1 MPVKKLQIFFHFFT
15 VNAFHT
21 RPWLYIDKS
30 IEIIVKKNLIFNLIF
45 YSSSSSPS
53 KKTIHDDDEVD
64 ELIKL
69 KSHVQELNEKVKYT
83 SQQLSLAGIKEAEF
97 TQIETQLKVEIADL
111 KERSK
116 KDLEAKESEFK
127 IKIVQLEMEI
137 QKQRDR

>member
-1 MPVKKLQIFFHFFT
+1 MFF
-15 VNAFHT
+15 
-21 RPWLYIDKS
+21 
-30 IEIIVKKNLIFNLIF
+30 
-45 YSSSSSPS
+45 SSSSSPS

-69 KSHVQELNEKVKYT
+69 KSHVQELSEKVKYI

-97 TQIETQLKVEIADL
+97 TQIETKLKVEIADL

>member
-1 MPVKKLQIFFHFFT
+1 MPVKKLKYFFTFFTDYIAFYPLAVYRLKQRNHLQIF
-15 VNAFHT
+15 
-21 RPWLYIDKS
+21 
-30 IEIIVKKNLIFNLIF
+30 LIFNLFF

-69 KSHVQELNEKVKYT
+69 KSHVQELSEKVKYT
-83 SQQLSLAGIKEAEF
+83 SQQLVLAGIKEAEF

>member
-1 MPVKKLQIFFHFFT
+1 M
-15 VNAFHT
+15 
-21 RPWLYIDKS
+21 
-30 IEIIVKKNLIFNLIF
+30 IINLIVF
-45 YSSSSSPS
+45 SSSSSPS

-97 TQIETQLKVEIADL
+97 TQIETNLKVEIADL